1 MGQFK
6 PMVKMETTEPSVILK
21 LKKGGT
27 VKHMPKMEADSAG
40 SGHKKMAGGGLMA
53 MMGKSMPPEAA
64 PAPAKPSMAM
74 RRKAMMPKVP
84 KMAKA
89 PPMASKMPSAIMK
102 KGGHAE
108 SKEMGADL
116 AQDKAMIKKAMKQH
130 DEQEH
135 KGDKGTK
142 LKLKTGGVSERNG
155 GGYKTGGV
163 VNGQGGFK
171 TGGVAMSN
179 AGGFKKGGAAKKH
192 FAAGGKVDSG
202 HPVAMPEGNK
212 APSKPAVQTTL
223 SGVFAKGGSAKKK
236 VTEPSG
242 RGAPKRYAAGGMADG
257 GMPDQILAEM
267 ESMPNLNAQP
277 PMYAQQS
284 GFQNPVDQQ
293 KAISM
298 NMPQAAV
305 FYPEMQARY
314 AGYANVA
321 DMMAAK
327 GLPAAD
333 YYAQRAGYANA
344 PDMAAKPQGN
354 TPPMPKPVVLP
365 PVVPPK
371 PVAPPKPVV
380 TPKPVV
386 KPPVV
391 SPKPKVVTV
400 PPPKPAPAPK
410 VDRPGPMPMQKV
422 TSFDIKGSFPAKP
435 SVTAPKPAP
444 KAVRIP

>member
-1 MGQFK
+1 
-6 PMVKMETTEPSVILK
+6 MVKMETTEPSVILK

-130 DEQEH
+130 DAQEH

-142 LKLKTGGVSERNG
+142 LKLKTGGVSESNG

-163 VNGQGGFK
+163 VKGQGGFA
-171 TGGVAMSN
+171 TGGVAESN
-179 AGGFKKGGAAKKH
+179 GGGYKKGGAAKKH

-202 HPVAMPEGNK
+202 HPVAMPQGEK
-212 APSKPAVQTTL
+212 APSKPAIQTTL
-223 SGVFAKGGSAKKK
+223 SGVFKDGGSAKKK

-242 RGAPKRYAAGGMADG
+242 RGVSKKYAAGGDVCMADG
-257 GMPDQILAEM
+257 GTPDF
-267 ESMPNLNAQP
+267 
-277 PMYAQQS
+277 YAQQA
-284 GFQNPVDQQ
+284 GFKNAVDQ
-293 KAISM
+293 
-298 NMPQAAV
+298 
-305 FYPEMQARY
+305 
-314 AGYANVA
+314 
-321 DMMAAK
+321 MAAK
-327 GLPAAD
+327 KMGMPDAAQF
-333 YYAQRAGYANA
+333 YPQQQAKSAGYANA
-344 PDMAAKPQGN
+344 ADMMAAKPQGN
-354 TPPMPKPVVLP
+354 TPPMPKPVVMP
-365 PVVPPK
+365 PVVSPK

-435 SVTAPKPAP
+435 PVTAPKPAP
-444 KAVRIP
+444 KPVRIP

>member
-130 DEQEH
+130 DAQEH

-142 LKLKTGGVSERNG
+142 LKLKTGGVSESNG

-163 VNGQGGFK
+163 VKGQGGFA
-171 TGGVAMSN
+171 TGGVAESN
-179 AGGFKKGGAAKKH
+179 GGGYKKGGAAKKH

-202 HPVAMPEGNK
+202 HPVAMPQGEK
-212 APSKPAVQTTL
+212 APSKPAIQTTL
-223 SGVFAKGGSAKKK
+223 SGVFKDGGSAKKK

-242 RGAPKRYAAGGMADG
+242 RGVSKKYAAGGDVCMADG
-257 GMPDQILAEM
+257 GMPN
-267 ESMPNLNAQP
+267 MPKPMTFDISANFADSGKQP
-277 PMYAQQS
+277 PM
-284 GFQNPVDQQ
+284 
-293 KAISM
+293 
-298 NMPQAAV
+298 AA
-305 FYPEMQARY
+305 
-314 AGYANVA
+314 
-321 DMMAAK
+321 
-327 GLPAAD
+327 
-333 YYAQRAGYANA
+333 
-344 PDMAAKPQGN
+344 
-354 TPPMPKPVVLP
+354 PKPVTTKS
-365 PVVPPK
+365 VPM
-371 PVAPPKPVV
+371 PVA
-380 TPKPVV
+380 
-386 KPPVV
+386 
-391 SPKPKVVTV
+391 
-400 PPPKPAPAPK
+400 KPAVQP
-410 VDRPGPMPMQKV
+410 RPGPMPMAPKPTVINSKGTFPV
-422 TSFDIKGSFPAKP
+422 TKPPA
-435 SVTAPKPAP
+435 VNPKPAP
-444 KAVRIP
+444 KPVVVPSKPPAPAPKPFVAPKGYKPLVAPKK

>member
-1 MGQFK
+1 
-6 PMVKMETTEPSVILK
+6 MVKMETTEPSVILK

-130 DEQEH
+130 DAQEH

-142 LKLKTGGVSERNG
+142 LKLKTGGVSESNG

-163 VNGQGGFK
+163 VKGQGGFA
-171 TGGVAMSN
+171 TGGVAESN
-179 AGGFKKGGAAKKH
+179 GGGYKKGGAAKKH

-202 HPVAMPEGNK
+202 HPVAMPQGEK
-212 APSKPAVQTTL
+212 APSKPAIQTTL
-223 SGVFAKGGSAKKK
+223 SGVFKDGGSAKKK

-257 GMPDQILAEM
+257 GMFNQM
-267 ESMPNLNAQP
+267 SPNMGGMMNSSDQP
-277 PMYAQQS
+277 PMYAQ
-284 GFQNPVDQQ
+284 
-293 KAISM
+293 
-298 NMPQAAV
+298 
-305 FYPEMQARY
+305 
-314 AGYANVA
+314 AGN
-321 DMMAAK
+321 
-327 GLPAAD
+327 
-333 YYAQRAGYANA
+333 AGD
-344 PDMAAKPQGN
+344 PRDMAAMVQRN
-354 TPPMPKPVVLP
+354 TPPMPKPVVMP
-365 PVVPPK
+365 PVVSPK